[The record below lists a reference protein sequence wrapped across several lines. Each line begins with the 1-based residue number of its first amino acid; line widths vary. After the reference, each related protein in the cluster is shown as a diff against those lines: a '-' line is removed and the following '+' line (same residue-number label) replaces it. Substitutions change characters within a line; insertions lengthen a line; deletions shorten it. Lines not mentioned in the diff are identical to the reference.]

1 MFFFVSVSFAAHLFY
16 YYFFSLCLLIVVSFM
31 FIIIIII
38 IITIF
43 VSLQYI
49 FLCELMTIEKQ
60 TKYETVLI
68 FDVIL
73 YTYIHITRL
82 FIE

>member
-1 MFFFVSVSFAAHLFY
+1 MF
-16 YYFFSLCLLIVVSFM
+16 
-31 FIIIIII
+31 IIII

>member
-31 FIIIIII
+31 FIIII

>member
-31 FIIIIII
+31 FIII